1 MNWDGDEDVDASAG
15 VDTDHCDDDDDSN
28 DTTPPQPFNRFM
40 ALILGP
46 LG

>member
-15 VDTDHCDDDDDSN
+15 VDTDHCDSN